1 MLVHCSFCLSA
12 RVLNSNSNLNSN
24 RFSLS
29 GLSWKRKE
37 NRRGKEAQT
46 PALAQPAHPT
56 PFSQQLARFQPTPPH
71 SPDSPTPSPSRARPK
86 FPTRPSRTPL
96 SPLARDRVAL
106 PHCAPDPT
114 SQCPQPSPARSAP
127 RARRLPS
134 LPGRPHRSALSPS
147 SAAIRAEP
155 LLHPLASLLCTMDR
169 PQLRRAHQPATPH
182 ARPSR
187 SRSPLGITP
196 SRLRAPQIMRSDHG
210 RDPRY
215 PRRARTPR
223 DPESL

>member
-1 MLVHCSFCLSA
+1 VFEIG
-12 RVLNSNSNLNSN
+12 N
-24 RFSLS
+24 RIE
-29 GLSWKRKE
+29 KRKE
-37 NRRGKEAQT
+37 IGETQNQAQNSNPILSNPTQFPAQT
-46 PALAQPAHPT
+46 QTSSAHTYTERP
-56 PFSQQLARFQPTPPH
+56 SYC
-71 SPDSPTPSPSRARPK
+71 TPSRPNHFTAPARPAARAR
-86 FPTRPSRTPL
+86 RPLPL

-114 SQCPQPSPARSAP
+114 NQHPQPSPACSGP
-127 RARRLPS
+127 RAHRLPS
-134 LPGRPHRSALSPS
+134 LPGRPHRLALSPS
-147 SAAIRAEP
+147 SVAIRAEP

-182 ARPSR
+182 ARPYR

-196 SRLRAPQIMRSDHG
+196 SRLRAPQIMHSDHG